1 LPEYAKTISKRSYFI
16 GKTGAMAAVDA
27 ISVLFDQLRHCGL
40 LSAQQLQELG
50 MWIVQRRPDVSS
62 VAAELERRG
71 WLTSFQIREIAK
83 GRGRELLL
91 GPYILLDLLG
101 EGGMGRVYKAQ
112 HQRLGR
118 LCAIKVIRRE
128 RLTHPAIE
136 ERFRKEIEA
145 LGRMQHPNVVQV
157 FNADQSGDV
166 IYYEMEWIDGTD
178 LTKLVRQHGP
188 LPIAQACNYIRQAAL
203 GLQHAHELGLV
214 HRDIKPSNILV
225 SRDGRQVKL
234 VDMGLARILDDK
246 LVTTEEGKRIT
257 REGFVLGT
265 PDFLAPEQAR
275 NPMTV
280 DIRADIYSLGGTLY
294 YILTAR
300 VPYEGANPTEK
311 MLKHCTDP
319 PPPLLPYRPDAPPQ
333 LEQIIH
339 WCMAK
344 QPEQRPQTPIQ
355 LALALQPFSLAENA
369 GTGAAPP
376 ARPAASPFAP
386 GTASA
391 WPAPPPQEL
400 RSSQIFRL
408 PDDVTKA
415 LPRRHRSGFP
425 WGIWAFIALLVLSFG
440 LLVPWLNRLISPRND
455 QQAPEAFTNTLGM
468 RLVRLEAGEFLMGSP
483 EQEKGR
489 RSDEGP
495 RHRVRISRA
504 FLMAA
509 TEVTNGQFQQVMG
522 FTPSQA
528 SKTASRSLVLPVESV
543 TWWEAVEFCRKLTEK
558 EQKEPWARKG
568 WGYRLPTEAEWEYA
582 ARAGVETPFAFG
594 HLLEFGRRGIYKPV
608 EGDDYGVGG
617 NPARAPTFP
626 EEVGKRQEN
635 PFGLQDLHGNV
646 AEWCEDWYSSS
657 YPTTAEVRQ
666 DPLGPPDGER
676 RVIRGGSFA
685 LPASACRS
693 AARSSLRPDGRRA
706 DVGFRVVYAPLL
718 QP

>member
-1 LPEYAKTISKRSYFI
+1 
-16 GKTGAMAAVDA
+16 MAAADPV
-27 ISVLFDQLRHCGL
+27 SVLFDQLRSSGL
-40 LSAQQLQELG
+40 LSPHQLQELG
-50 MWIVQRRPDVSS
+50 MWIVQRRPDVNA
-62 VAAELERRG
+62 VAKELERRG
-71 WLTSFQIREIAK
+71 WLTNFQIREIAK
-83 GRGRELLL
+83 GRGRQLLL
-91 GPYILLDLLG
+91 GPYVLLDLLG
-101 EGGMGRVYKAQ
+101 EGGMGRVYKAR

-128 RLTHPAIE
+128 RLTHPAVE

-188 LPIAQACNYIRQAAL
+188 LPVDQACDYIRQAAL
-203 GLQHAHELGLV
+203 GLQHAHELGMV

-246 LVTTEEGKRIT
+246 SITTEEGKRIT

-275 NPMTV
+275 NPMMV

-294 YILTAR
+294 YILTGR

-319 PPPLLPYRPDAPPQ
+319 PPSLLAYRPDAPPQ

-355 LALALQPFSLAENA
+355 LALALQPFCLSG
-369 GTGAAPP
+369 GT
-376 ARPAASPFAP
+376 RT
-386 GTASA
+386 GTAHPGGVAVSPHA
-391 WPAPPPQEL
+391 GAGAVPWPVTPPQEP

-408 PDDVTKA
+408 PDDVQA
-415 LPRRHRSGFP
+415 ASPRARRSSFP
-425 WGIWAFIALLVLSFG
+425 WGLGAFVALLVLSFVV
-440 LLVPWLNRLISPRND
+440 LVPRLNRLLAPPEG
-455 QQAPEAFTNTLGM
+455 QQAPETFTNTLGM
-468 RLVRLEAGEFLMGSP
+468 RMVRLAGGEFWMGSP

-495 RHRVRISRA
+495 RHRVRIAHA

-509 TEVTNGQFQQVMG
+509 TEVSNGQFQQVMG

-528 SKTASRSLVLPVESV
+528 SKTASRSLLLPVESV

-558 EQKEPWARKG
+558 EQKEPWARSG

-582 ARAGVETPFAFG
+582 ARAGMDTPFAFG
-594 HLLEFGRRGIYKPV
+594 NLLEFGRRGVYKPV
-608 EGDDYGVGG
+608 EDDPCGVGG
-617 NPARAPTFP
+617 DPARPPNFP
-626 EEVGKRQEN
+626 EEIGKRQEN
-635 PFGLQDLHGNV
+635 AFGLQDMHGNV
-646 AEWCEDWYSSS
+646 AEWCEDWYSST
-657 YPTTAEVRQ
+657 YPSTAEVRQ

-693 AARSSLRPDGRRA
+693 ATRSSLRPDGRRA
-706 DVGFRVVYAPLL
+706 DVGFRIVYAPLL
-718 QP
+718 HR

>member
-1 LPEYAKTISKRSYFI
+1 
-16 GKTGAMAAVDA
+16 MAAVDA
-27 ISVLFDQLRHCGL
+27 ISVLFDQLRHSGL

-50 MWIVQRRPDVSS
+50 MWIVQRRPDVKDL
-62 VAAELERRG
+62 AAELERRG

-91 GPYILLDLLG
+91 GPYVLLDLLG

-118 LCAIKVIRRE
+118 FCAIKVIRRE

-178 LTKLVRQHGP
+178 LTRLVRQRGP
-188 LPIAQACNYIRQAAL
+188 LPIPQACNYIRQAAL

-246 LVTTEEGKRIT
+246 MATTEEGKRIT
-257 REGFVLGT
+257 REGIVLGT

-275 NPMTV
+275 NPMAV

-294 YILTAR
+294 YLLTAR

-344 QPEQRPQTPIQ
+344 RPEQRPQTPIQ
-355 LALALQPFSLAENA
+355 LAVALQPFSLVEES
-369 GTGAAPP
+369 GTGVTPSGHAA
-376 ARPAASPFAP
+376 ARPVITPAAIPL
-386 GTASA
+386 
-391 WPAPPPQEL
+391 PAPPPQEP

-408 PDDVTKA
+408 PEEVTRSRRR
-415 LPRRHRSGFP
+415 LPRSSFP
-425 WGIWAFIALLVLSFG
+425 WGIWAFIALLLLSFG
-440 LLVPWLNRLISPRND
+440 LLVPWLNRLISPPAQKQD
-455 QQAPEAFTNTLGM
+455 APEAFTNTLGM

-483 EQEKGR
+483 EHEKGR

-509 TEVTNGQFQQVMG
+509 TEVSNGQFQQFMG

-528 SKTASRSLVLPVESV
+528 SKAASRSLLLPVESV

-558 EQKEPWARKG
+558 EQTEPWARRG

-582 ARAGVETPFAFG
+582 ARAGAETPFAFG
-594 HLLEFGRRGIYKPV
+594 QLLEFGRRGIYKPA
-608 EGDDYGVGG
+608 EDDHYGVGG

-626 EEVGKRQEN
+626 VEIGKRQEN
-635 PFGLQDLHGNV
+635 GFGLQDMHGNV

-657 YPTTAEVRQ
+657 YPITGELRL
-666 DPLGPPDGER
+666 DPTGPPDGER

-693 AARSSLRPDGRRA
+693 AARSSLRPDERRA

-718 QP
+718 NP

>member
-1 LPEYAKTISKRSYFI
+1 
-16 GKTGAMAAVDA
+16 MAAADPV
-27 ISVLFDQLRHCGL
+27 SVLFDQLRSCGL

-50 MWIVQRRPDVSS
+50 IWIVQRRPDVNA
-62 VAAELERRG
+62 VAKELERRG

-83 GRGRELLL
+83 GRGRKLLL
-91 GPYILLDLLG
+91 GPYVLLDLLG

-128 RLTHPAIE
+128 RLTHPAVE

-178 LTKLVRQHGP
+178 LTKLVRQKGP
-188 LPIAQACNYIRQAAL
+188 LPVAQACDYIRQAAL

-234 VDMGLARILDDK
+234 VDLGLARILDDK
-246 LVTTEEGKRIT
+246 SITTEEGKRIT
-257 REGFVLGT
+257 REGVVLGT

-275 NPMTV
+275 NPMMV

-294 YILTAR
+294 YILTGR

-311 MLKHCTDP
+311 MLRHCTDP
-319 PPPLLPYRPDAPPQ
+319 PPPLLAYRPDAPPQ

-355 LALALQPFSLAENA
+355 LALALQPFCLSGGA
-369 GTGAAPP
+369 GTGT
-376 ARPAASPFAP
+376 ARPVGAAVSPHVGVGAVP
-386 GTASA
+386 
-391 WPAPPPQEL
+391 WPVTPPQEP

-408 PDDVTKA
+408 PDDVQA
-415 LPRRHRSGFP
+415 VPSRARRSSFP
-425 WGIWAFIALLVLSFG
+425 WGLSAFVALLVLSFVI
-440 LLVPWLNRLISPRND
+440 LAPRLNRLLAPPEGP
-455 QQAPEAFTNTLGM
+455 QASETFTNTLGM
-468 RLVRLEAGEFLMGSP
+468 RMVRLQGGEFWMGSP

-495 RHRVRISRA
+495 RHRVRISHA

-509 TEVTNGQFQQVMG
+509 TEVSNGQFQQVMG

-528 SKTASRSLVLPVESV
+528 SKTASRSLLLPVESV

-558 EQKEPWARKG
+558 EQKEPWARSG

-582 ARAGVETPFAFG
+582 ARAGMDTPFAFG
-594 HLLEFGRRGIYKPV
+594 NLLEFGRRGVYKPV
-608 EGDDYGVGG
+608 EDDPYGVGG
-617 NPARAPTFP
+617 DPVRPPTFP
-626 EEVGKRQEN
+626 EEIGKRQEN
-635 PFGLQDLHGNV
+635 PFGLQDMHGNV
-646 AEWCEDWYSSS
+646 AEWCEDWYSSNYS
-657 YPTTAEVRQ
+657 GTAEVRQ

-718 QP
+718 HR